1 MKQLAILLTFLG
13 IIATGQNTA
22 QAQGPTET
30 IQNSF
35 EVGLDHDVD
44 VAVAVLRL
52 HQHTDYSD
60 EFQDARLD
68 DAVKRLTQALQQGAL
83 LPELVIV
90 VMEWQGAGSVLETK
104 TVFTQSI
111 LELDRLVFGL
121 KEDAPGPELEP

>member
-1 MKQLAILLTFLG
+1 MKQLAILLTLLG
-13 IIATGQNTA
+13 IIATGQDTA
-22 QAQGPTET
+22 QAQWPTET

-52 HQHTDYSD
+52 HQHIDYSD
-60 EFQDARLD
+60 EFQDARLEG
-68 DAVKRLTQALQQGAL
+68 AVKRLTQALRQGEL

-90 VMEWQGAGSVLETK
+90 VMEWQGAGSVLESK